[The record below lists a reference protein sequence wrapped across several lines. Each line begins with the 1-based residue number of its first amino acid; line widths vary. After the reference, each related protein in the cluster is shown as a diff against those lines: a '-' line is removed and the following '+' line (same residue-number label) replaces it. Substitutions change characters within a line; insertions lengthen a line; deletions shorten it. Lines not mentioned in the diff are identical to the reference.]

1 MTKVCNECV
10 ANFSKG
16 IWDIPVAQQLMNC
29 EGIRQ
34 SLRDYIC
41 NSASKIFVSNH
52 NIEEVC
58 IAEPLDSSSDS
69 FDEIADND
77 VFK

>member
-1 MTKVCNECV
+1 
-10 ANFSKG
+10 
-16 IWDIPVAQQLMNC
+16 MNC

-52 NIEEVC
+52 NIEEDCVD
-58 IAEPLDSSSDS
+58 ESLDSSSDPC
-69 FDEIADND
+69 DKIADND
-77 VFK
+77 VFKELLLPLVCSLSYTMDKFIDVQCI